1 MWLPEDIYKE
11 TVQAIANPNKDR
23 NELSAVIAVRSIL
36 LKDNAGNLNQP
47 TNCTDKLNPR
57 INFCMDLKIIFLD
70 LVVYS
75 YHDCLTFYLD

>member
-47 TNCTDKLNPR
+47 TSCTNKLNPR
-57 INFCMDLKIIFLD
+57 INFLYGFKNNFSGSSCLFL
-70 LVVYS
+70 S
-75 YHDCLTFYLD
+75 